1 MLLKLQYRLTIF
13 ISIIIFIVI
22 GGIGVVT
29 YYQVLNSVETQM
41 GNNAMDLAVTIASI
55 DIIEE
60 TLATS
65 KDYGTV
71 QETIESFREKTRF
84 QYIIVMDMKGMK
96 YSYPYGNSLGK
107 KYADGGE
114 ERVLTKGE
122 SYVAKDRNVLISAI
136 RAFVPIYYNGE
147 QVGAV
152 LVGLL
157 TDTVYSELSIHL
169 FYLKIALV
177 GGLLLG
183 IACAALL
190 ANMIKKSIFGLEP
203 KEIALLLGQRDLI
216 LQNLKNGILAID
228 KDGKII
234 LFNKIAK
241 EILKLDDDD
250 VGKNLSNL
258 NFKYTD
264 EMMEVFRT
272 QEAVYNQEIKMC
284 HDKTLMC
291 SHTLLK
297 NHKEEIIGVVS
308 SFQDLTDVKNMA
320 EELTGIK
327 KMTCALRAQ
336 NHEFMNKLHT
346 ISGLIQLEEY
356 DEAVEYISHISKI
369 RQEVSD
375 ILSKRIKNAHI
386 AGLLLAKYN
395 KATEAKISVEI
406 DTNSYLDKIPEN
418 ITVDEICSVIGNL
431 MENSIEELVKFENGK
446 IFIRLNSNSDAL
458 RIWIQDNGPGIS
470 EDIIDKVFERGFT
483 TKAGNRGFGLSIV
496 KQIIDYAGGDI
507 NILQDNGTIWD
518 IIIPMKRGNEYD

>member
-1 MLLKLQYRLTIF
+1 LKLQHRLAIF

-22 GGIGVVT
+22 GGIGIVT
-29 YYQVLNSVETQM
+29 YYQVKDSVETQM

-65 KDYGTV
+65 KDYKTV
-71 QETIESFREKTRF
+71 HDTVESFRERTRF
-84 QYIIVMDMKGMK
+84 QYIIVMDMEGIK
-96 YSYPYGNSLGK
+96 YSYPSGNSLGK

-114 ERVLTKGE
+114 EGVLLNGQ
-122 SYVAKDRNVLISAI
+122 SYVAKDKNVLISAI
-136 RAFVPIYYNGE
+136 RAFVPIYYQGE

-157 TDTVYSELSIHL
+157 TSTVYAELSFHL
-169 FYLKIALV
+169 FCLKIALI
-177 GGLLLG
+177 GGLLMG
-183 IACAALL
+183 IGCAALL
-190 ANMIKKSIFGLEP
+190 SNMIKKSIFGLEP

-216 LQNLKNGILAID
+216 LQNLKNGILAVD
-228 KDGKII
+228 KHGKII
-234 LFNKIAK
+234 LFNRIAK
-241 EILKLDDDD
+241 EILKLEDEDI
-250 VGKNLSNL
+250 GKNIANL
-258 NFKYTD
+258 NLNYTD
-264 EMMEVFRT
+264 EMMEVLNT
-272 QEAVYNQEIKMC
+272 HEAVYNQEIKLC

-297 NHKEEIIGVVS
+297 NYKEEIIGVLS
-308 SFQDLTDVKNMA
+308 SFQDLTEVKHMA

-356 DEAVEYISHISKI
+356 DEVVEYISHISKI

-375 ILSKRIKNAHI
+375 IIIKSIKNVHI

-406 DTNSYLDKIPEN
+406 DANSYMDKIPET
-418 ITVDEICSVIGNL
+418 ITVDEVCSVIGNL
-431 MENSIEELVKFENGK
+431 IENSIEELVKLENGK
-446 IFIRLNSNSDAL
+446 IFISLNSSDEAL
-458 RIWIQDNGPGIS
+458 RIRIQDNGAGIG
-470 EDIIDKVFERGFT
+470 ENIIDKVFVRGFT
-483 TKAGNRGFGLSIV
+483 TKTGNRGFGLSIV
-496 KQIIDYAGGDI
+496 KQIIDYAGGNI
-507 NILQDNGTIWD
+507 NITQDNGTAWD
-518 IIIPMKRGNEYD
+518 IFIPMKRG

>member
-1 MLLKLQYRLTIF
+1 MKLQYRLTIF

-22 GGIGVVT
+22 GGIGAVT
-29 YYQVLNSVETQM
+29 YYQVQDSVETQM

-65 KDYGTV
+65 KEYKAVHD
-71 QETIESFREKTRF
+71 TIESFREKTRF
-84 QYIIVMDMKGMK
+84 QYIIVMDMKGIK
-96 YSYPYGNSLGK
+96 YSYPNGNSLGK

-114 ERVLTKGE
+114 ERVLLNGE
-122 SYVAKDRNVLISAI
+122 SYVAKDKNVLISAI
-136 RAFVPIYYNGE
+136 RAFVPVYYKGE

-157 TDTVYSELSIHL
+157 TDTVYAELSTHM

-177 GGLLLG
+177 GALLVG
-183 IACAALL
+183 IGGAALL

-216 LQNLKNGILAID
+216 LENLNNGIVAINT
-228 KDGKII
+228 DGNII

-241 EILKLDDDD
+241 EILKLEDDDI
-250 VGKNLSNL
+250 GKNLTNL
-258 NFKYTD
+258 NFRYTD
-264 EMMEVFRT
+264 KMMEVLKT
-272 QEAVYNQEIKMC
+272 HEAVYNQEIKMC
-284 HDKTLMC
+284 NDRTLMC
-291 SHTLLK
+291 SHILLK

-308 SFQDLTDVKNMA
+308 SFQDLTEVRNMA

-356 DEAVEYISHISKI
+356 DEAVEYISNISRV

-375 ILSKRIKNAHI
+375 ILVKRIKNVHI
-386 AGLLLAKYN
+386 AGILLAKYN
-395 KATEAKISVEI
+395 KATEAKISVEV
-406 DTNSYLDKIPEN
+406 DATSYLDRIPEN
-418 ITVDEICSVIGNL
+418 ITVDEVCSIIGNL
-431 MENSIEELVKFENGK
+431 IENSIEELVKLENGR
-446 IFIRLNSNSDAL
+446 IFIRLNSSNEAL
-458 RIWIQDNGPGIS
+458 RIRIQDNGPGIN
-470 EDIIDKVFERGFT
+470 EDIIDKIFTRGFT
-483 TKAGNRGFGLSIV
+483 TKSGNRGFGLSIV

-507 NILQDNGTIWD
+507 NIVQDNGTAWD
-518 IIIPMKRGNEYD
+518 IFIPMKRG